1 MTAQK
6 EIAIKLQMKDE
17 QRQLFFRKLSD
28 SDDTERV
35 ISSMNAARRSMGI
48 TEIQ

>member
-28 SDDTERV
+28 SDDIERV